1 MSSHEGYVMISD
13 PGHAPGGVA
22 DQLRRRYLLLE
33 ADGLLHLHQSVR
45 TKNAARPP
53 LALLSLQGAEV
64 RRAAE
69 TSVELKLSD
78 RTLLVSTN
86 GADEADAWEAA
97 MRFVALPADASPP
110 GRGSEAGETESYRV
124 STMETVEQVD
134 LKLTRANRTAS
145 AETFDAADASRT
157 DDERALLQMLWDAAA
172 RGDDDEEIDEVLDG
186 LPEHERDGADV
197 LGRSALFLAASAG
210 HGATCERLLARGVS
224 TERRSNSG
232 ATPLMIACE
241 KGHAQAVSALLAGGA
256 AVTSSSLQGG
266 VTTSGGIAKYADGPA
281 ASLHLAVSS
290 GSEAVVEA
298 LLASRTSRAT
308 DVVGDGC
315 AGVLELDHT
324 DRGGLTPLM
333 LAANLG
339 LDVIARRLLEA
350 GASCDLHSAASLAV
364 ESAVRVADSV
374 ALNAPDPNGR
384 TPIILAAAAGH
395 ASIVELAI
403 ARGAQLDAIDSFRTD
418 ALQAACA
425 AGHTHIA
432 KTLLAA
438 APAAL
443 LRRPS
448 ASLLRR
454 PSGTTPLLSHSLLAH
469 ENADGETA
477 LLLASKHGFD
487 PLVQLL
493 LGAMDKDGS
502 HGGEHAHRASA
513 VGGGAFAWIDRCD
526 TRGASPLLVAVAGG
540 HEAVARSLIAARAK
554 YTPPRLEFEPCVA
567 FHMPVAAHFAA
578 SLTPLS
584 CPVWQP
590 RPRRP
595 IRLLGALR
603 CRRLWARLSPLFF
616 ARCECRRQPE

>member
-33 ADGLLHLHQSVR
+33 ANGLLHLHQSVR

-53 LALLSLQGAEV
+53 LASLTLQGAEV

-69 TSVELKLSD
+69 TSVELVLSD

-86 GADEADAWEAA
+86 AADEADAWEAA
-97 MRFVALPADASPP
+97 MRFVALPAAEASPA
-110 GRGSEAGETESYRV
+110 GRGSEAGEAGEAESYRV

-145 AETFDAADASRT
+145 AETFDAADAVRT

-210 HGATCERLLARGVS
+210 HGSTCDRLLARGAS

-256 AVTSSSLQGG
+256 AVTSSPLQAG
-266 VTTSGGIAKYADGPA
+266 VTTPGAIAKYADGPA

-290 GSEAVVEA
+290 GSEAVVTA
-298 LLASRTSRAT
+298 LLASRTSRGPS
-308 DVVGDGC
+308 DVEGGDGC
-315 AGVLELDHT
+315 SGVLALDHT
-324 DRGGLTPLM
+324 DRAGVTPLM

-339 LDVIARRLLEA
+339 LDVIARLLLEA

-364 ESAVRVADSV
+364 ESAVRVADSA

-403 ARGAQLDAIDSFRTD
+403 ARGARLDAIDSFRTD
-418 ALQAACA
+418 ALQAACT

-438 APAAL
+438 APASL

-493 LGAMDKDGS
+493 LEAMDKDGKDTS
-502 HGGEHAHRASA
+502 HGRASA
-513 VGGGAFAWIDRCD
+513 AGGGAYAWIDRCD

-540 HEAVARSLIAARAK
+540 HEAVATSLIAARAK
-554 YTPPRLEFEPCVA
+554 
-567 FHMPVAAHFAA
+567 
-578 SLTPLS
+578 
-584 CPVWQP
+584 
-590 RPRRP
+590 
-595 IRLLGALR
+595 
-603 CRRLWARLSPLFF
+603 
-616 ARCECRRQPE
+616 